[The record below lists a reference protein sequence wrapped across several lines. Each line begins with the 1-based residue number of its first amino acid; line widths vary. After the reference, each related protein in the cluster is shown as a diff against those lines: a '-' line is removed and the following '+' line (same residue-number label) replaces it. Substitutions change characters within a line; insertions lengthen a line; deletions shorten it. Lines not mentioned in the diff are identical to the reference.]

1 MAAFEPVLTRNF
13 AVENSQSLKVYE
25 GRGGYQAAKKALTTM
40 SPDELVQLVKDSELR
55 GRGGAGFPTGL
66 KWSFLPKDRAETF
79 MCVNGDESEP
89 ATFNNRYLLERDP
102 HQMIEGIIISC
113 FATRASTAYL
123 YNRFEYIAATRV
135 MERAIAEAR
144 AAGYLGKNIFGSG
157 FDLEIYV
164 HRGAGAYICG
174 EETGLIESLEG
185 KRGWPRIKPPF
196 PAVEG
201 AFRKPT
207 VVNNIETLCCVPHI
221 VERGADWFKSIGTPK
236 SYGPKLY
243 TISGHVNK
251 QVCVEL
257 PLGVTTRQLIEEHAG
272 GVWKGRKAK
281 AAVPG
286 GISMGLLSADELDV
300 PLDFEEIRK
309 TGCLGL
315 GTAAVTVIDDQTPI
329 MDVLYNTCRF
339 FAHESCGQCTPCR
352 EGTTWFYKTMKR
364 IKAGGGRLEDLDV
377 MEQLA
382 KNLGITPGTTIC
394 GLADGAAWPIKN
406 AMTKFRPELEEYIRS
421 HQQADKKPTAL
432 QEAIFR
438 GVSPSLFDSSL
449 PEPSEPLPGPT
460 APGHNPRVSP
470 GT

>member
-1 MAAFEPVLTRNF
+1 MASFEPVLTRNF
-13 AVENSQSLKVYE
+13 DVNDGHTLKVYE
-25 GRGGYQAAKKALTTM
+25 SLGGYQAARKALTELD
-40 SPDELVQLVKDSELR
+40 PDGVVLLVKDSELR
-55 GRGGAGFPTGL
+55 GRVGAGFPTCM
-66 KWSFLPKDRAETF
+66 KWTFLPKDRKQTF
-79 MCVNGDESEP
+79 MCVNADESEP
-89 ATFNNRYLLERDP
+89 ATFNNRHLLEKDP
-102 HQMIEGIIISC
+102 HQMIEGILISC
-113 FATRASTAYL
+113 FATRAQTAYL
-123 YNRFEYIAATRV
+123 YIRFEYIHATRI
-135 MERAIAEAR
+135 MEKVIAEAR
-144 AAGYLGKNIFGSG
+144 AAGHLGKNIYGSG

-207 VVNNIETLCCVPHI
+207 VVNNVETLCCVPHI
-221 VERGADWFKSIGTPK
+221 IERGADWFKSIGIPK

-257 PLGVTTRQLIEEHAG
+257 PLGVTTNELIHEHGG
-272 GVWKGRKAK
+272 GVWKNRKAK

-286 GISMGLLSADELDV
+286 GISMGLLSANELDV
-300 PLDFEEIRK
+300 PLDFEQLRK

-315 GTAAVTVIDDQTPI
+315 GTAAVTIIDEQTPI

-352 EGTTWFYKTMKR
+352 EGTTWFDKTLKR
-364 IKAGGGRLEDLDV
+364 IKAGGGRLEDLDL
-377 MEQLA
+377 MEHLA
-382 KNLGITPGTTIC
+382 KNMGITPGTTIC

-406 AMTKFRPELEEYIRS
+406 AMAKFRPELEAYIQT
-421 HQQADKKPTAL
+421 HQNPDRRPTPL

-438 GVSPSLFDSSL
+438 GARA
-449 PEPSEPLPGPT
+449 EPMGTSMPDPVVPLPGLT
-460 APGHNPRVSP
+460 APGDNPRLN
-470 GT
+470 